1 MAEIKY
7 PELKESTMSAEL
19 DAEQAAAEKRMREQE
34 RKARHDRDM
43 AIFGDIANLF
53 AQGAALHAGG
63 KNVGRMQPATEVANE
78 RLRRLQESN
87 SKQIAEYARQQ
98 IAARENKRKEDNA
111 AMLARYNAELEA
123 DKYNKEQERKDRQEE
138 RQAAESDA
146 RIKKEEAYADYYN
159 SGGKKTSGGGSSVN
173 RDVYLMNDDGTK
185 KVFKYADSPNNI
197 RDAYVWLYTNY
208 PEYAVTRNEL
218 VYEEDRRG
226 VKVPKLDAK
235 GNKVYEPV
243 IDKYPT
249 EQEMKQKFA
258 EFNARELKKDGTVAP
273 AKKANPM
280 GSVKKANPMN

>member
-78 RLRRLQESN
+78 RLRKLQESN

-138 RQAAESDA
+138 RQAAESYA
-146 RIKKEEAYADYYN
+146 RIKKEEAYANYYN
-159 SGGKKTSGGGSSVN
+159 SGGKNTSGGGSGN
-173 RDVYLMNDDGTK
+173 FLKITMPDGTEKTFSK
-185 KVFKYADSPNNI
+185 KELGDNWIN
-197 RDAYVWLYTNY
+197 YTY
-208 PEYAVTRNEL
+208 EEL
-218 VYEEDRRG
+218 VKAGMPRAMKYKLNPHTGMPEPYEDTSLAGRKAYMETWSAG
-226 VKVPKLDAK
+226 NAHK
-235 GNKVYEPV
+235 GNSW
-243 IDKYPT
+243 DGW
-249 EQEMKQKFA
+249 
-258 EFNARELKKDGTVAP
+258 KDGNATE
-273 AKKANPM
+273 
-280 GSVKKANPMN
+280 GIDEDFE